1 MLFNKHILLITP
13 GFALNNDDDSALP
26 PVKVF
31 VDELLEQLPDCKLT
45 IFSLQFP
52 FETKMYYYK
61 RAEVYPF
68 NGQNKTIRKPQ
79 IVFKALSLFKKI
91 HKQNRVDIVHS
102 MWLTDTTLL
111 GQIICRKYEL
121 KHVATAMGQDVLKSN
136 RYLKLI
142 NFNRLILVHL
152 SEFQAQYSNINSQVQ
167 FQVIQ
172 LGISENNISN
182 QIKTLDVLG
191 VGNLIAVK
199 NYSLFVNVINRLSS
213 QNQNIRAVIIGEGN
227 ERIQL
232 EAQIKELGLQENVKL
247 MGKLKRKET
256 LEAMA
261 KAKVFLHT
269 SSFEGFCM
277 VLAEAAA
284 CGCHLVSTP
293 VGIAQEIAHIG
304 VNELEL
310 ANKVQLSLNQ
320 TAPTTKRIY
329 AIKNT
334 IEQYKKIYET
344 I

>member
-1 MLFNKHILLITP
+1 
-13 GFALNNDDDSALP
+13 
-26 PVKVF
+26 
-31 VDELLEQLPDCKLT
+31 
-45 IFSLQFP
+45 
-52 FETKMYYYK
+52 
-61 RAEVYPF
+61 
-68 NGQNKTIRKPQ
+68 
-79 IVFKALSLFKKI
+79 
-91 HKQNRVDIVHS
+91 
-102 MWLTDTTLL
+102 
-111 GQIICRKYEL
+111 
-121 KHVATAMGQDVLKSN
+121 MGQDVLKSN